1 MFRIWLR
8 LFLAYI
14 SLFQIA
20 EGDEKDLREWKEK
33 IEEMRLSLSGIGEKI
48 DALKEELSVE
58 GLPNPIL
65 ITKETQKAYKKAEV
79 YVTDNAF
86 SQNHNSMGNITEGKP
101 NLKGFYILPFI
112 GVLTSENLKW
122 KSIAGDL
129 EIDEE
134 IGLTTGLLI
143 GYEGRNFFS
152 DIQIFYTQNRM
163 KSISLPLSFSGESEG
178 VGVYFSGG
186 GKIHL
191 NQFISYSIGAG
202 VGGVS
207 QGMSFLLS
215 GISVKEEDFVMS
227 YQLFSGVEFRPVD
240 YISIGLRYRW
250 LNIEEMKLFSDHY
263 LHLLELRLG
272 FHF

>member
-20 EGDEKDLREWKEK
+20 DADEKDLREWKEK
-33 IEEMRLSLSGIGEKI
+33 IEEMRLSLSGIGKKI
-48 DALKEELSVE
+48 DALKMDLSVDVQ
-58 GLPNPIL
+58 PTPIL
-65 ITKETQKAYKKAEV
+65 FTKESQKAYKKAED
-79 YVTDNAF
+79 YITDNAF
-86 SQNHNSMGNITEGKP
+86 SQSRNSTKNITGGKSD
-101 NLKGFYILPFI
+101 LIGFYVLPFI
-112 GVLTSENLKW
+112 GVLTSENLNW
-122 KSIAGDL
+122 KSIVGDL

-134 IGLTTGLLI
+134 LGLSTGLLI

-152 DIQIFYTQNRM
+152 DIQVFYLQNRM
-163 KSISLPLSFSGESEG
+163 KSISLPLSFSGESKG
-178 VGVYFSGG
+178 VGVYLSGG
-186 GKIHL
+186 GKFHL

-207 QGMSFLLS
+207 QDMSFSLS
-215 GISVKEEDFVMS
+215 GISVKEKDFVMS

-250 LNIEEMKLFSDHY
+250 INIEEMKLFSDHY

-272 FHF
+272 FLF